1 MKLESCYR
9 KRLLRGDERDMNDNI
24 NENTDQ
30 NIYENLY
37 EIKNGYKIEI
47 KNLKKSFGEL
57 DVLENVNL
65 TIEPGEFIAIVGHS
79 GCGKSTLLRLI
90 AGLDTPTEGSIT
102 VNDKEVAGVNS
113 QVRFLFQEAR
123 LLPWKT
129 VLSNVIIGTADKNEA
144 IAALSLERV
153 GLINKKNEWP
163 GVLSG
168 GQKQRVSL
176 ARALVGKPSVLLLD
190 EPLGALDALTRL
202 DMQELIEKLW
212 AEQGF
217 TGILVTHDVGEA
229 VRLANRVILMDDKQI
244 TLDLRITLPRPRR
257 KDNDANYFEQYILNK
272 VMKVD
277 EKKAER
283 RREDYAI

>member
-1 MKLESCYR
+1 MS
-9 KRLLRGDERDMNDNI
+9 
-24 NENTDQ
+24 ENM
-30 NIYENLY
+30 
-37 EIKNGYKIEI
+37 NGYKIEI
-47 KNLKKSFGEL
+47 NNLNKSFGKL
-57 DVLENVNL
+57 DVIEDVNL
-65 TIEPGEFIAIVGHS
+65 TIEPGEFVAIVGHS

-90 AGLDTPTEGSIT
+90 AGVDTPTAGNIK
-102 VNDKEVAGVNS
+102 VNNKEVVGIDS

-123 LLPWKT
+123 LLPWKS
-129 VLSNVIIGTADKNEA
+129 VLSNVIIGTQDKNEA
-144 IAALSLERV
+144 TAAQSLERV
-153 GLINKKNEWP
+153 GLINKKSEWP

-176 ARALVGKPSVLLLD
+176 ARALAGKPNVLLLD

-212 AEQGF
+212 TEQGF
-217 TGILVTHDVGEA
+217 TAILVTHDVGEA

-244 TLDLRITLPRPRR
+244 TLDIKITLPRPRQ

-277 EKKAER
+277 EKKEKAR
-283 RREDYAI
+283 RDDYII